1 MSKIY
6 ELRDQRAKEWE
17 AAKAFLDTRT
27 QTDGTLSAEDAAT
40 YDKMEQHITELGN
53 AINRAER
60 AEEMDRQ
67 MAAVEKPV
75 IAPIERDV
83 EDEKKGTASKTY
95 SKAFWT
101 RMRNKN
107 ISHEVYAALQEDTNS
122 EGGYLVPD
130 EFEHT
135 LVDALADINVMRQL
149 ATRIQTSSGDRIIPV
164 VTSHGTA
171 SWKAE
176 EASYAESDDAFGQV
190 TLSAHKLTTLV
201 KVSEELLYDSAFDLE
216 AYMSKEFA
224 RRFAVAEE
232 AAFVAGNGT
241 GQPTGV
247 IAGTAAKTTANGTA
261 ITADEIIDLIYSLR
275 APYRKNAKFLMN
287 DSTIAYVRK
296 LKDGNG
302 VYLWQPALQMGEPD
316 RLMGYPIYTS
326 VSMPTIAAGAKT
338 VAFGDFSYYW
348 IADREAHSIKRLDE
362 LYAATGQVGFIA
374 HERVDGKLILAEA
387 VKILA
392 QHA

>member
-27 QTDGTLSAEDAAT
+27 QNDGTLSAEDAAT

-67 MAAVEKPV
+67 MAAVEKP
-75 IAPIERDV
+75 ILAPVEKEV
-83 EDEKKGTASKTY
+83 EDEKKGIASKAY
-95 SKAFWT
+95 NSAFWN
-101 RMRNKN
+101 RMRNKSV
-107 ISHEVYAALQEDTNS
+107 SHTVYNDLQEGTDS

-135 LVDALADINVMRQL
+135 LITKLQDVNVMRQL
-149 ATRIQTSSGDRIIPV
+149 GTRIQTASGDRIIPI
-164 VTSHGTA
+164 VTSNGSANWT
-171 SWKAE
+171 AE
-176 EASYAESDDAFGQV
+176 EGAYTASDDAFGEV
-190 TLSAHKLTTLV
+190 RLSAYKLTTLV

-216 AYMSKEFA
+216 AYMSNEFA

-241 GQPTGV
+241 GKPTG
-247 IAGTAAKTTANGTA
+247 IINATGTKTTSNATA
-261 ITADEIIDLIYSLR
+261 IATDELYDLIYSLR
-275 APYRKNAKFLMN
+275 APYRKNAAFLMN
-287 DSTIAYVRK
+287 DATIAYIRK

-302 VYLWQPALQMGEPD
+302 VYLWQPSLQLGEPD

-338 VAFGDFSYYW
+338 VVFGDMSYYW
-348 IADREAHSIKRLDE
+348 IADREAHAIKRLDE
-362 LYAATGQVGFIA
+362 LYATTGQVGFIA
-374 HERVDGKLILAEA
+374 HERVDGKLILDEA
-387 VKILA
+387 VKVLV

>member
-6 ELRDQRAKEWE
+6 ELREARAKEWE
-17 AAKAFLDTRT
+17 AAKAFLNTRT

-40 YDKMEQHITELGN
+40 YDKMEQHINELGN

-60 AEEMDRQ
+60 AEEMDRA
-67 MAAVEKPV
+67 MSAVERPV
-75 IAPIERDV
+75 VAPVEKDI
-83 EDEKKGTASKTY
+83 EDEKKGTASKAY
-95 SKAFWT
+95 NKAFWT
-101 RMRNKN
+101 RMRNKSV
-107 ISHEVYAALQEDTNS
+107 SHEVYAALQEDTNT
-122 EGGYLVPD
+122 EGGYLVPN
-130 EFEHT
+130 EFENT
-135 LVDALADINVMRQL
+135 LIDALADANVMRQL
-149 ATRIQTSSGDRIIPV
+149 ATRIQTSSGSTLIPV
-164 VTSHGTA
+164 VTSHGSA

-176 EASYAESDDAFGQV
+176 EAAYSESDDAFGQV
-190 TLSAHKLTTLV
+190 TLSAYKLTTLV
-201 KVSEELLYDSAFDLE
+201 KISEELLYDSAFNLE
-216 AYMSKEFA
+216 AYMANEFA

-232 AAFVAGNGT
+232 AAFVNGD
-241 GQPTGV
+241 GSGKPTGV
-247 IAGTAAKTTANGTA
+247 IAGSAAKTTSSPTA
-261 ITADEIIDLIYSLR
+261 ITAEEIIDLVYSLR

-287 DSTIAYVRK
+287 DATIGYIRK

-316 RLMGYPIYTS
+316 RLMGYPLFTS
-326 VSMPTIAAGAKT
+326 ASMPTIAATNKT

-362 LYAATGQVGFIA
+362 LYAANGQVGFIA
-374 HERVDGKLILAEA
+374 HERVDGKLVLAEA

>member
-6 ELRDQRAKEWE
+6 ELCEARAKEWE
-17 AAKAFLDTRT
+17 AAKAFLNTRT

-40 YDKMEQHITELGN
+40 YDKMEQHINELGN

-60 AEEMDRQ
+60 AEEMDRA
-67 MAAVEKPV
+67 MSAVERPV
-75 IAPIERDV
+75 VAPVEKDI
-83 EDEKKGTASKTY
+83 EDEKKGTASKAY
-95 SKAFWT
+95 NKAFWT
-101 RMRNKN
+101 RMRNKSV
-107 ISHEVYAALQEDTNS
+107 SHEVYAALQEDTNT
-122 EGGYLVPD
+122 EGGYLVPN
-130 EFEHT
+130 EFENT
-135 LVDALADINVMRQL
+135 LIDALADANVMRQL
-149 ATRIQTSSGDRIIPV
+149 ATRIQTSSGSTLIPV
-164 VTSHGTA
+164 VTSHGSA

-176 EASYAESDDAFGQV
+176 EAAYSESDDAFGQV
-190 TLSAHKLTTLV
+190 TLSAYKLTTLV
-201 KVSEELLYDSAFDLE
+201 KISEELLYDSAFNLE
-216 AYMSKEFA
+216 AYMANEFA

-232 AAFVAGNGT
+232 AAFVNGD
-241 GQPTGV
+241 GSGKPTGV
-247 IAGTAAKTTANGTA
+247 IAGSAAKTTSSPTA
-261 ITADEIIDLIYSLR
+261 ITAEEIIDLVYSLR

-287 DSTIAYVRK
+287 DATIGYIRK

-316 RLMGYPIYTS
+316 RLMGYPLFTS
-326 VSMPTIAAGAKT
+326 ASMPTIAATNKT

-362 LYAATGQVGFIA
+362 LYAANGQVGFIA
-374 HERVDGKLILAEA
+374 HERVDGKLVLAEA

>member
-6 ELRDQRAKEWE
+6 ELREQRAKEWG
-17 AAKAFLDTRT
+17 AAQAFLNTRT
-27 QTDGTLSAEDAAT
+27 QADGTLSAEDAAT
-40 YDKMEQHITELGN
+40 YDKMEQHIVELGN
-53 AINRAER
+53 SINRMER
-60 AEEMDRQ
+60 AEEMDKA
-67 MAAVEKPV
+67 MSAVEKPV
-75 IAPIERDV
+75 VAPVEKDV
-83 EDEKKGTASKTY
+83 EDEKKGTASKLY
-95 SKAFWT
+95 NSAFWT
-101 RMRNKN
+101 RIRNKSVGHN
-107 ISHEVYAALQEDTNS
+107 VYDALQEGTDS

-149 ATRIQTSSGDRIIPV
+149 ATRIQTSSGDRNIPV

-176 EASYAESDDAFGQV
+176 EAAYSESDDAFGQV

-201 KVSEELLYDSAFDLE
+201 KVSEELLYDSAFNIE
-216 AYMSKEFA
+216 AYMANEFA

-232 AAFVAGNGT
+232 AAFIAGDGS
-241 GQPTGV
+241 GKPTG
-247 IAGTAAKTTANGTA
+247 ILAGDAAKTTTGATA
-261 ITADEIIDLIYSLR
+261 ITAEEIIDLIYSLR
-275 APYRKNAKFLMN
+275 APYRKNAAFLMN
-287 DSTIAYVRK
+287 DSTIAYIRK

-302 VYLWQPALQMGEPD
+302 VYLWQPALQLGEPD
-316 RLMGYPIYTS
+316 KLMGYPIYTS
-326 VSMPTIAAGAKT
+326 VSMPTIAATNKT

-348 IADREAHSIKRLDE
+348 IADREPHAMKRLDE
-362 LYAATGQVGFIA
+362 LYAANGQVGFIA